1 MGEGFREIQE
11 NQKKIPHLSIMT
23 DKKDVFGNALWE
35 YHQSPGHQKL
45 ITWTSLTKE
54 DPVPLS
60 YFFRT
65 YDQMPS
71 IEQRAL
77 DISHG
82 KILDIGCGAACHGLY
97 LQNERKLSVLG
108 LDNSPTAIKVAAE
121 RGLLK
126 TVHQSI
132 FDFQGETF
140 DTLLLLMN
148 GPGVCGSLERLQL
161 LLEKLKSILNPG
173 GQILLDS
180 SDLIYLFD
188 ESPEAEKII
197 PANQYFGEL
206 EYGVRF
212 ENNTDNFPWLYVDF
226 GLLSQ
231 IAQQAGLE
239 TSLVLEGEN
248 WDYLA
253 RLTMEY

>member
-1 MGEGFREIQE
+1 
-11 NQKKIPHLSIMT
+11 MT
-23 DKKDVFGNALWE
+23 DKKDVFGNALLE
-35 YHQSPGHQKL
+35 YHKSPSHQEL
-45 ITWTSLTKE
+45 ITWTNLTEE

-77 DISHG
+77 EMSHG
-82 KILDIGCGAACHGLY
+82 KVLDIGCGAGCHGLY

-108 LDNSPTAIKVAAE
+108 LDDSPTAIKVASE

-126 TVHQSI
+126 TVNKSI
-132 FDFQGETF
+132 FDFQGEKF

-161 LLEKLKSILNPG
+161 LMEKLKSLLQPR

-180 SDLIYLFD
+180 SDLIYLFY
-188 ESPEAEKII
+188 ESPEGEKII
-197 PANQYFGEL
+197 PADQYYGEL
-206 EYGVRF
+206 QYGVRF
-212 ENNTDNFPWLYVDF
+212 EKNTETFPWLYVDF
-226 GLLSQ
+226 GLLSH

-239 TSLVLEGEN
+239 TTLCLEGEN